1 MARGRASLEAQ
12 DRVGG
17 EALRYELQRAAFFE
31 QSDLHL
37 PTARWVLHTACFV
50 IAVFSG
56 QRVSGAMKIIC
67 TDGRF
72 FEYVFPADV
81 AVSPGQIAAM
91 MRRNAQPDGNI
102 NSLCLD
108 FAGSY
113 LPLMHESEIR
123 LASVLVATYHNA
135 REREMA
141 LQASRLYSRAEAGG
155 GI

>member
-1 MARGRASLEAQ
+1 
-12 DRVGG
+12 
-17 EALRYELQRAAFFE
+17 
-31 QSDLHL
+31 
-37 PTARWVLHTACFV
+37 
-50 IAVFSG
+50 
-56 QRVSGAMKIIC
+56 MKIIC

-91 MRRNAQPDGNI
+91 MRRNVQPDGNI

-155 GI
+155 AYKTARVAANGSPGSAAGRAGGAEGVPVEHGRAARR